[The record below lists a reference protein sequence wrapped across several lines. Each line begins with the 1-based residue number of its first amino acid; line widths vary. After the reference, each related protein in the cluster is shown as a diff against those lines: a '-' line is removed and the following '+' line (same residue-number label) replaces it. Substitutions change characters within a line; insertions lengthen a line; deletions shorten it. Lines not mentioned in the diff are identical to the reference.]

1 MISAANFIQLLLSGL
16 AMGAIYALTAKGLFI
31 AHLATT
37 RMNFGQGEFLMI
49 AAYLS
54 MALILAGV
62 PVLVST
68 IVVIV
73 VLGLLGWALERFA
86 LRPLDRFKSLAGGQ
100 YSWVLTTMGVAL
112 IIQNVATLVWGKSSQ
127 YSPPLFSESRS
138 NVVKIFGVGVFV
150 EELVV
155 IVTALVVVAFFYWIL
170 FRTRQGRAIHAVAF
184 NPEAAMLLGVDV
196 RRTVTL
202 VFVLAAVLA
211 GISGILVGPIV
222 TVQPHMGLV
231 FTVKAFAVA
240 SLGGFTNPLGVLAGA
255 LIFGITESFSNY
267 FNSKF
272 GDLFPLLI
280 VLVLLVLK
288 PSGLFGEAKAD
299 VR

>member
-31 AHLATT
+31 SHLATS

-62 PVLVST
+62 PVLAAAV
-68 IVVIV
+68 VVIAA
-73 VLGLLGWALERFA
+73 LGMLGWMLERFA
-86 LRPLDRFKSLAGGQ
+86 IRPLDRLRSLAGGQ
-100 YSWVLTTMGVAL
+100 YSWVLTTLGVAL

-138 NVVKIFGVGVFV
+138 NVVHLFGVGVFV
-150 EELVV
+150 EELLV
-155 IVTALVVVAFFYWIL
+155 IVTALLVVALFYWLL
-170 FRTRQGRAIHAVAF
+170 FRTRQGRAIYAVAY
-184 NPEAAMLLGVDV
+184 NPETAALLGVDV

-240 SLGGFTNPLGVLAGA
+240 SLGGFANPLGVLAGA

-267 FNSKF
+267 LNSKF

-280 VLVLLVLK
+280 VLALLIIK
-288 PSGLFGEAKAD
+288 PSGLFGEAKTD